1 MVIVMMAKKTSLKK
15 FIVLEGL
22 MLTMVIMMMTMM
34 VIMTMAM
41 KTKISE
47 LFKAALDEI
56 GTTSHLF
63 RFLSPGKKGFLFG
76 SKLELIAAN
85 LDFDDHIFLHRGNYE
100 TK

>member
-1 MVIVMMAKKTSLKK
+1 
-15 FIVLEGL
+15 
-22 MLTMVIMMMTMM
+22 MLTMVKMMMMM
-34 VIMTMAM
+34 VIMMIAM

-47 LFKAALDEI
+47 LFKAVLAEI

>member
-1 MVIVMMAKKTSLKK
+1 
-15 FIVLEGL
+15 
-22 MLTMVIMMMTMM
+22 MMM
-34 VIMTMAM
+34 VM

-47 LFKAALDEI
+47 LFKAGLDEI

-76 SKLELIAAN
+76 SIMELIAAN